1 MKFPRGFAVWLAVVV
16 VLASR
21 AATAAEADVHA
32 ALVGL
37 TEEGDPH
44 ATVAR
49 VVTDVKAR
57 ALPILEALDDGR
69 LSKDAAGNF
78 YLTDEAGTLRRAVE
92 GDPAPKGTD
101 VSPVL
106 AGNVLRREIAG
117 VLAELRLG
125 ADERKVRLAAAH
137 ELALQ
142 PSDGLKELLARALA
156 TESDGA
162 VRRELSVAKARIDL
176 SDPSA
181 AVRKDAAE
189 LLGRL
194 GSPSMKPDLT
204 PLVTAN
210 ADGSFAEPDAEVRRT
225 AQAAIHALDNKATA
239 IATAGN
245 FLYGLSL
252 GSVLLFAALGLAIT
266 FGVMG
271 VINMAHGEMIMLG
284 SYSTYVVQNLFQ
296 SHFPAIADWYLLAA
310 VPVAFGVCFGMGVL
324 LERTVLRLLYGR
336 PLETLLATWGISLGL
351 IQTVRLLFGA
361 QNVAVSNPKLLAG
374 GFELAEGLVLPYS
387 RIAVVAFAI
396 VVSLF
401 VWVILQR
408 TSLGLQV
415 RAVTQN
421 RGMAGCLGVPTRRI
435 DMLTFGLGSAI
446 AGLGGLA
453 LSQLGNV
460 GPELGQGYIVDS
472 FMVVVLGGVGRIAG
486 TVAAAVGLGILN
498 KLLEPV
504 AGAVLGKIA
513 VLAIII
519 LFIQRRPQG
528 LFAVRGRVEA

>member
-1 MKFPRGFAVWLAVVV
+1 MLAM
-16 VLASR
+16 VLAAR
-21 AATAAEADVHA
+21 AAAAEDTSKGPLAG
-32 ALVGL
+32 LV
-37 TEEGDPH
+37 EESDPH
-44 ATVAR
+44 AAVTR
-49 VVTDVKAR
+49 VVKEAGAR

-69 LSKDAAGNF
+69 LSSDAAGN
-78 YLTDEAGTLRRAVE
+78 YYIADEGGALHRALD
-92 GDPAPKGTD
+92 GSAAPANLEVTS
-101 VSPVL
+101 VS
-106 AGNVLRREIAG
+106 ADNALRREIEGA
-117 VLAELRLG
+117 VAELRLTAG
-125 ADERKVRLAAAH
+125 DKAVRLAAAK
-137 ELALQ
+137 ELALR
-142 PSDGLKELLARALA
+142 PSDGAKELIAHALA
-156 TESDGA
+156 SESDA
-162 VRRELSVAKARIDL
+162 DVRQLLSVAHARLDL
-176 SDPSA
+176 ADPA
-181 AVRKDAAE
+181 PAVRKGAAE
-189 LLGRL
+189 ILGRF
-194 GSPSMKPDLT
+194 GSPSMKPDLVA
-204 PLVTAN
+204 LTAQN
-210 ADGSFAEPDAEVRRT
+210 ADGTYAEPDEGVRR
-225 AQAAIHALDNKATA
+225 AAERAALELEHKATA
-239 IATAGN
+239 ITAAGN
-245 FLYGLSL
+245 ILYGISL
-252 GSVLLFAALGLAIT
+252 ASVLLFAALGLAIT

-271 VINMAHGEMIMLG
+271 VINMAHGEMLMLG
-284 SYSTYVVQNLFQ
+284 SYSTYVVQNVFQ
-296 SHFPAIADWYLLAA
+296 SHFPAYADYYLLAA
-310 VPVAFGVCFGMGVL
+310 VPVAFFVCFGAGVL

-351 IQTVRLLFGA
+351 IQTVRLIFGA
-361 QNVAVSNPKLLAG
+361 QNVTVSNPKVLAG

-387 RIAVVAFAI
+387 RIAVVVFAI

-401 VWVILQR
+401 VWVVLQR
-408 TSLGLQV
+408 TPLGLQV

-486 TVAAAVGLGILN
+486 TVAAALGLGIIN